1 MREQFVTEELL
12 AEWLDKAASC
22 SLPGK
27 GVSRLFLT
35 AEHKRLLGYLRP
47 LMERCGLVTEMDDAG
62 NLVARKPALHS
73 AKTLYLGSHQD
84 TVPSGGRYDGILGIL
99 VALLA
104 VHELRMVEL
113 PFNVEVI
120 AFGDEEGTRFN
131 STLLGSTAVA
141 GCFDPHILDCTDN
154 SGISLAE
161 ALRRFGL
168 NPDNIPGITREK
180 KEAIGYVEVHIEQ
193 GPVLEH
199 HHLPVGLVSA
209 MSGIERHMIKIIG
222 TSGHAG
228 TVPMH
233 LRKDALVAAGHYVSW
248 LDAYSKAT
256 EDLVGVVGKLDI
268 HPNSVNVIP
277 GSAELTL
284 ELRSPHGDTRRQARK
299 ELQKVTAKLIE
310 QGFSV
315 ESEMVYSLEEVIC
328 DEELTGRLES
338 ALVKEGIT
346 PLRLFSG
353 AGHDGLAMAHLCPV
367 AMLFVRCRDGLSHHP
382 DESIEIDDALKA
394 KDILKHFIKDLASDF

>member
-1 MREQFVTEELL
+1 MTKALL

-35 AEHKRLLGYLRP
+35 KEHKRLLGYLRP
-47 LMERCGLVTEMDDAG
+47 LMEHCGLESEMDDAG

-73 AKTLYLGSHQD
+73 PKTLYLGSHQD
-84 TVPSGGRYDGILGIL
+84 TVPCGGCYDGILGVL

-104 VHELRMVEL
+104 VYELREVEL
-113 PFNVEVI
+113 PFNIEVI

-141 GCFDPHILDCTDN
+141 GCFDPNILDCTDI
-154 SGISLAE
+154 SGMSLAE

-168 NPDNIPGITREK
+168 NPDNIPQLTRNKE
-180 KEAIGYVEVHIEQ
+180 EAIGYVEVHIEQ
-193 GPVLEH
+193 GPILENH
-199 HHLPVGLVSA
+199 GLPVGLVSA
-209 MSGIERHMIKIIG
+209 ITGIERHMIKITG
-222 TSGHAG
+222 ASGHAG

-233 LRKDALVAAGHYVSW
+233 LRKDALVAAGNYISW
-248 LDAYSKAT
+248 LDTYSKT
-256 EDLVGVVGKLDI
+256 TKDLVGVVGKLDI
-268 HPNSVNVIP
+268 YPNSVNVIP
-277 GSAELTL
+277 GIAELTL

-299 ELQKVTAKLIE
+299 ELQKVTAKLVA
-310 QGFSV
+310 QGFLV
-315 ESEMVYSLEEVIC
+315 ESELVYSLEEVIC
-328 DEELTGRLES
+328 DQELTGRLES
-338 ALVKEGIT
+338 ALVKEGIP
-346 PLRLFSG
+346 PLTLFSG

-382 DESIEIDDALKA
+382 DESIEIDDALTA
-394 KDILKHFIKDLASDF
+394 KDILKRFIKDLASDF